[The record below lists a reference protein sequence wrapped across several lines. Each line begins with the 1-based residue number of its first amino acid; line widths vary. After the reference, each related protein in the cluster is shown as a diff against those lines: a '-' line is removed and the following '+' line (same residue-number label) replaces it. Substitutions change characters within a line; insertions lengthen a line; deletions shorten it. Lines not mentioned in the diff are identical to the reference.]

1 MTTHEDVTKKCN
13 EGGSEC
19 PESFRDR
26 MRPPRM
32 VYARAVYSRGKAR
45 EQLVTPLQIAFF
57 FVKGRAGGTPIIF
70 LEKIQ
75 NR

>member
-1 MTTHEDVTKKCN
+1 
-13 EGGSEC
+13 
-19 PESFRDR
+19 
-26 MRPPRM
+26 M